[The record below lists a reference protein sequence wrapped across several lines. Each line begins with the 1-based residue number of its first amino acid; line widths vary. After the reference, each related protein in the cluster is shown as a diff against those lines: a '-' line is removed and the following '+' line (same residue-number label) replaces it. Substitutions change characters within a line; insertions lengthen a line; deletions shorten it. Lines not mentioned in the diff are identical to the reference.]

1 VVKNN
6 QTRND
11 VMTKTVSTEEIQR
24 RQEAVNYATASVGLE
39 GFTVDKAE
47 EQHSQRFINGEITLE
62 EFVTNGLQRQLVIA
76 KE

>member
-1 VVKNN
+1 MMNS
-6 QTRND
+6 QTGND
-11 VMTKTVSTEEIQR
+11 AAPTAVSVEEMQR

>member
-1 VVKNN
+1 
-6 QTRND
+6 
-11 VMTKTVSTEEIQR
+11 M
-24 RQEAVNYATASVGLE
+24 NYATASVGLE